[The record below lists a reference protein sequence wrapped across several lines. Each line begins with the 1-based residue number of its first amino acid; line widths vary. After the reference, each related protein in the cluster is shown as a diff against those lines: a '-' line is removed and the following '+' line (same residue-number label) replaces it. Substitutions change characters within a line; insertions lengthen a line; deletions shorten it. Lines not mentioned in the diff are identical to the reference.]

1 MIQRGYAKVID
12 GGLKEFGWFIYR
24 FMSPAMA
31 HLFANPRN
39 VYRVEEA
46 VVSMLAGD
54 VFRDGGV
61 RARLRVFKL
70 IYYITALG
78 MLGANVRDFFM
89 RRRQAAAVFSG
100 GTTSQDNA

>member
-1 MIQRGYAKVID
+1 
-12 GGLKEFGWFIYR
+12 
-24 FMSPAMA
+24 MSPAMA
-31 HLFANPRN
+31 HLFSNPRN
-39 VYRVEEA
+39 VWRVEEA